1 MKIRITF
8 GLCLLASTLGFA
20 SGVEVGD
27 GWKIVYPASGNDG
40 VEQGL
45 KLVCDE
51 LSSAMDEAMGA
62 KVAVEKG
69 DEGAAAKGGR
79 IFVAGAHRADGC
91 RARGGG
97 AD

>member
-45 KLVCDE
+45 KLVCD
-51 LSSAMDEAMGA
+51 
-62 KVAVEKG
+62 
-69 DEGAAAKGGR
+69 
-79 IFVAGAHRADGC
+79 
-91 RARGGG
+91 
-97 AD
+97 

>member
-20 SGVEVGD
+20 AGVEVGD

-62 KVAVEKG
+62 KVAV
-69 DEGAAAKGGR
+69 
-79 IFVAGAHRADGC
+79 V
-91 RARGGG
+91 
-97 AD
+97 